1 MKITEEAEVKDTM
14 ILGITSPKSNIF
26 YTNTL
31 WSVLSHLYQQAMW
44 EAVLKLSYIV
54 CLLSLYHSLIC
65 FTCER

>member
-31 WSVLSHLYQQAMW
+31 WSVLSHLY
-44 EAVLKLSYIV
+44 
-54 CLLSLYHSLIC
+54 HS
-65 FTCER
+65 T